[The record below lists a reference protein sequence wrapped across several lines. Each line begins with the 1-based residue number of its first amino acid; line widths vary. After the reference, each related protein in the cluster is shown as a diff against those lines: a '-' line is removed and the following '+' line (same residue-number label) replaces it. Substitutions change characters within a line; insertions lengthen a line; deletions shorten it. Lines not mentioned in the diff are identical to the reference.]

1 MSEELM
7 HYGVKGMKWGIR
19 RDRKRSGSSRKKN
32 PTYGWSKEAKNARR
46 IQQKS
51 VKQMTNAEL
60 RQVNE
65 RVRLEQEYARLN
77 PSKVQKGINTAGK
90 VVKTVG
96 SVVGAYN
103 TLTGGA
109 KVLKG
114 AVDLGKTIFEKRFG
128 SR

>member
-1 MSEELM
+1 MADALA

-19 RDRKRSGSSRKKN
+19 RDRRKSGSSKSKRS

-77 PSKVQKGINTAGK
+77 PSKIQRGMNTVKRLTDTVNTINSTESTLRKSIKIGK
-90 VVKTVG
+90 RIIKI
-96 SVVGAYN
+96 
-103 TLTGGA
+103 L
-109 KVLKG
+109 L
-114 AVDLGKTIFEKRFG
+114 
-128 SR
+128 

>member
-7 HYGVKGMKWGIR
+7 HYGVKGMKWGVR
-19 RDRKRSGSSRKKN
+19 KDRKRSGSKRKKN

-77 PSKVQKGINTAGK
+77 PSKIQKGMNTIRNLTNTA
-90 VVKTVG
+90 
-96 SVVGAYN
+96 N
-103 TLTGGA
+103 TLNNTTSTIHKSIKIG
-109 KVLKG
+109 KKILKFI
-114 AVDLGKTIFEKRFG
+114 V
-128 SR
+128 